1 MLELQ
6 VMIRSAQSVTEHAR
20 RRMTARVAASSVA
33 IFLGSSLSAVAATT
47 VLTTYDPAPAPMTPA
62 TVDYAGADFVF
73 ELGVQGIVL
82 PEYLGSDE
90 YQIQPSAIF
99 SVEYLAIPGLGSFGG
114 PDGLGF
120 SIGPSFKYLSKR
132 DSSDYPGLRGID
144 DIDATYELGIKAD
157 YEWENF
163 QVYGDVRYALGGGDG
178 FVGDFGAYLI
188 ARPLDRRLV
197 LKLGPTVSLA
207 SSNYMDTYFGVSQRE
222 SINTGGR
229 LAAYEPDGGFKSVG
243 VAASAK
249 YEIFTDYFVNADAK
263 YDRLVGDAE
272 KSPIVQSGDK
282 NQYYFGLGISH
293 RFSLNLF

>member
-1 MLELQ
+1 MRDL
-6 VMIRSAQSVTEHAR
+6 IKI
-20 RRMTARVAASSVA
+20 AASSLFVL
-33 IFLGSSLSAVAATT
+33 IGSSLSTFAADT
-47 VLTTYDPAPAPMTPA
+47 VPTTYDPAPQPMAPA
-62 TVDYAGADFVF
+62 TVNYAGADFVF
-73 ELGVQGIVL
+73 ELGVQGVVT
-82 PEYLGSDE
+82 PEYLGSE
-90 YQIQPSAIF
+90 NYQIQPSAIF
-99 SVEYLAIPGLGSFGG
+99 SVEYVNLPGIGSFGG

-120 SIGPSFKYLSKR
+120 SVGPSFKYQPER
-132 DSSDYPGLRGID
+132 DSSDYPGLRGLD

-207 SSNYMDTYFGVSQRE
+207 SSNYMDTYFGVSPRE
-222 SINTGGR
+222 SLNTGGR

-243 VAASAK
+243 VAVSAK

-263 YDRLVGDAE
+263 YDRLVGDA
-272 KSPIVQSGDK
+272 KDSPIVKAGDA

-293 RFSLNLF
+293 RFSLDLF

>member
-1 MLELQ
+1 
-6 VMIRSAQSVTEHAR
+6 
-20 RRMTARVAASSVA
+20 MTLRITTTIAASA
-33 IFLGSSLSAVAATT
+33 LTFFFGSSLSAFAADA
-47 VLTTYDPAPAPMTPA
+47 VPATYEAAPAPLAPA
-62 TVDYAGADFVF
+62 TVDYSGADFVF
-73 ELGVQGIVL
+73 ELGVQGIVS

-90 YQIQPSAIF
+90 YQIEPSALF
-99 SVEYLAIPGLGSFGG
+99 SVEYLNIPGLGSFGG

-120 SIGPSFKYLSKR
+120 SIGPSFKYLSER
-132 DSSDYPGLRGID
+132 DSSDYPGLRGLD

-207 SSNYMDTYFGVSQRE
+207 SSNYMDTYFGVSPRE
-222 SINTGGR
+222 SLNTGGR
-229 LAAYEPDGGFKSVG
+229 LAAYEADGGFKSVG

-249 YEIFTDYFVNADAK
+249 YEIFTDYFINADAK
-263 YDRLVGDAE
+263 YDRLVGDA
-272 KSPIVQSGDK
+272 KDSPVVKAGDA
-282 NQYYFGLGISH
+282 NQYYFGLGVSH
-293 RFSLNLF
+293 RFSLDLF